1 MQIKQELNLEFQD
14 ILNKFLYIYLNE
26 IIFNQIQ
33 YKLTNLRNLHH
44 YMQSQWFDKLVKV
57 K

>member
-1 MQIKQELNLEFQD
+1 MQINQELNLEFQD

-44 YMQSQWFDKLVKV
+44 DMQSQWFDKLVKV